1 MKLQPFLHLFVTVVM
16 KFRIYLAGAK
26 RIPQVTQ
33 DAFWELAAVDGDIYE
48 IRHWYALCE
57 IMELNKSFTK
67 KGGVNPTF
75 HHSGTVDT

>member
-1 MKLQPFLHLFVTVVM
+1 MKLQPFLSLFVTGVM

-26 RIPQVTQ
+26 RIPQVSQ

-48 IRHWYALCE
+48 IRHWYALFQ

-67 KGGVNPTF
+67 KGSVNPTF
-75 HHSGTVDT
+75 DHSRTAYP